1 MYDILYEGLEYLQL
15 LVSGGGWCPGPS
27 PLRIQRDKCGD
38 NPDTQNVSFARK
50 TKNTTWPFVV
60 NTVDPWPISLL
71 THLPFK
77 LTPCLL

>member
-1 MYDILYEGLEYLQL
+1 MTSYMRDLSICSFWYREG
-15 LVSGGGWCPGPS
+15 GCPGPS